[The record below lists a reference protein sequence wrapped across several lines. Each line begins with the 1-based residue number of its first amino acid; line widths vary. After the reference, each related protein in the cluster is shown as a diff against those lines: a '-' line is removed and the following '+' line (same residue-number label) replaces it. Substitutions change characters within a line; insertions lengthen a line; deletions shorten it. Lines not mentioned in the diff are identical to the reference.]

1 MKDFQD
7 KYSWNLTDLFKDKE
21 EFYDE
26 IRKVKDKLKQI
37 ENYKGIL
44 CDNSENL
51 FQCYALYEKLLID
64 FDKIYSYGMFSYH
77 LNMANQEGI
86 KLYKEVEMLSSE
98 FSTASSFIIPEITFT
113 DEKTIREYLSNDKR
127 LKPYKRD
134 IEDILEKKKHV
145 LSKEEENLLANYSEI
160 FSSPENIY
168 GILTNAEF
176 KFGNL
181 IDEDGK
187 EVELTNATYTKYL
200 KSFNIEVRKQA
211 FHLMYKK
218 YSEYINTITEMYLS
232 NVKQTVITSKLRKYA
247 SSLEQATIHDDATI
261 KVYEALMK
269 GVNEGLEINYQFISL
284 KRKLLHIKEMHIYDL
299 YVNPFQEGKN
309 TISFE
314 DAKKE
319 AKSALS
325 VLGKEYGDMLEH
337 AFENHWIDV
346 YEKSNKRGGAYSSGI
361 YGVHPFVLMNFTEDK
376 RDVSTIVHELGHS
389 IHSYYSNK
397 TQNIIDANYTI
408 MVAEVASTV
417 NEILLSEYQ
426 IQHEKDKKKKAEYI
440 YELLEM
446 IRATFYRQSMF
457 AEFEK
462 EVHEK
467 IENEEMLAAEDL
479 NKLYYEL
486 NQKYFGKDII
496 LDKEIQY
503 EWSRI
508 PHFYTDFYVYK
519 YATGISAAI
528 CIATKILNKEEG
540 YVEKYI
546 HMLSQGCTKKS
557 VELLKMVDVDLEDSN
572 TYKVMTEFYK
582 DKIDELKK
590 LL

>member
-7 KYSWNLTDLFKDKE
+7 KYSWNLTDLFKNKE

-37 ENYKGIL
+37 ENYRGIL

-325 VLGKEYGDMLEH
+325 VLGTEYGNILDK

-346 YEKSNKRGGAYSSGI
+346 YEKSNKRGGAYSSGV

-467 IENEEMLAAEDL
+467 IENGEMLAAEDL